1 MEDEELEQPKN
12 KITLSSFFE
21 SIAAVE
27 KVANN
32 ALSIANSNLNIIQ
45 EQKSLIDALSMSI
58 EGLRA
63 DIQEVNN
70 YITIQKD
77 ETSDKLVETRDDKQK
92 QMISERLQGLQGEK
106 GEKGDVGAS
115 GQGMSASEERMS
127 ASKEKK
133 ELEEFV
139 NQVIDKREQ
148 KKENERKDE
157 LREKEDAE
165 QKKEQSEKLQNK
177 SQGGQQAGVGAVG
190 DFDIGD
196 SAPLNNQGGEKKGLM
211 KFLKNPLAM
220 KLAAGAGLLS
230 AGALIPN
237 LFPSTVNK
245 QERKTIQSIDKI
257 GKESTVDE
265 LQKIVDKPSIM
276 DRITG
281 RHAEAKEQLYF
292 IEEGKTKGYGY
303 DFEQNP
309 RTYDFDKEKNVKEK
323 NVKENLESGD
333 GRTVTRREVKPHHFD
348 MKTGKSYIDG
358 EEVPLELYKE
368 FKEMSDEEKL
378 RDPRFSTGDP
388 ISPERGI
395 DDSGLKPTSEK
406 KEKGLF
412 GGETTDK
419 KGKGLFGGL
428 FSGGKDKPSKQDGFL
443 GFGGKDKPSKS
454 KYQKLVDAG
463 YKFDDKGMVGGQR
476 IITHTG
482 PEHGQKFSKGIGGM
496 LGIGNIGRYQR
507 GQTGTRTITGKG
519 SGDSLEDIVN
529 RGNLEVPKK
538 RGLLSLMGGAIDS
551 ATGNLTDF
559 DQKGGETFG
568 STRILGGLIDSA
580 TGNLT
585 DIDKKGGETFG
596 LTRGITGVADFLT
609 GNKYNL
615 DKKPVDKTRKEI
627 KNEKRG
633 VKGVLGGFADALT
646 GNLTDIDARGGKPL
660 GLTRNITGALD
671 FATANAFDL
680 DQRGGILDGLFSKK
694 KKKKSFSISKKG
706 DLDKRGEF
714 NLFGKG
720 KGKDKG
726 LGEKTGS
733 HYGEDGSVYHHYPLD
748 QPRVKNMAEAQEY
761 LKNNPEAK
769 GRSWVKFGDS
779 YVLQTEEQANQD
791 RERLEKAAEGG
802 SKYAQ
807 NLLDF
812 EGSKDNIKPV
822 IESKEKNLSQESLKS
837 LDTSSPQIIM
847 MPGANQESS
856 SKNIISP
863 AEAPQVKEFGLKAT
877 ESSSSFVQTISN
889 NIVISSKKS
898 KLTGLP
904 PEIAGMLK

>member
-1 MEDEELEQPKN
+1 MDEEELEQPKN

-21 SIAAVE
+21 SIASVE

-115 GQGMSASEERMS
+115 GQGVSASEERMS

-165 QKKEQSEKLQNK
+165 QKKEQSEQLQNK
-177 SQGGQQAGVGAVG
+177 SQGGQQAKVGAVG

-309 RTYDFDKEKNVKEK
+309 RTYDFDKK
-323 NVKENLESGD
+323 GD
-333 GRTVTRREVKPHHFD
+333 GE
-348 MKTGKSYIDG
+348 TGTKG
-358 EEVPLELYKE
+358 
-368 FKEMSDEEKL
+368 
-378 RDPRFSTGDP
+378 
-388 ISPERGI
+388 
-395 DDSGLKPTSEK
+395 
-406 KEKGLF
+406 EKG
-412 GGETTDK
+412 
-419 KGKGLFGGL
+419 
-428 FSGGKDKPSKQDGFL
+428 QDGFL

-454 KYQKLVDAG
+454 KYQKLVDSG

-615 DKKPVDKTRKEI
+615 DKKPVNKTRKEI

-706 DLDKRGEF
+706 DFDEKGNYIGDNTTIKLALQKRNDLKERASKIPMETTVNPDESITSKGSGRLIGGE
-714 NLFGKG
+714 LFTPGQPLTKNQ
-720 KGKDKG
+720 KMRIQMG
-726 LGEKTGS
+726 LSMGNTYSEEIMKSYNMETIKSEKS
-733 HYGEDGSVYHHYPLD
+733 IE
-748 QPRVKNMAEAQEY
+748 
-761 LKNNPEAK
+761 
-769 GRSWVKFGDS
+769 
-779 YVLQTEEQANQD
+779 
-791 RERLEKAAEGG
+791 
-802 SKYAQ
+802 
-807 NLLDF
+807 
-812 EGSKDNIKPV
+812 PV
-822 IESKEKNLSQESLKS
+822 VESKEKNLSQESLKS
-837 LDTSSPQIIM
+837 IDKSNSQTIV
-847 MPGANQESS
+847 MPGKNEESS

-863 AEAPQVKEFGLKAT
+863 AEAPQVKEFGLKST
-877 ESSSSFVQTISN
+877 ESTSSFVKTISN

>member
-21 SIAAVE
+21 SIASVE

-45 EQKSLIDALSMSI
+45 EQKSLIDALSLSI
-58 EGLRA
+58 EGLRG

-70 YITIQKD
+70 YITIQKN
-77 ETSDKLVETRDDKQK
+77 EVSDKLVETRDDKQK

-115 GQGMSASEERMS
+115 GQGVSASEERMS

-309 RTYDFDKEKNVKEK
+309 RTYDFDKK
-323 NVKENLESGD
+323 GD
-333 GRTVTRREVKPHHFD
+333 GE
-348 MKTGKSYIDG
+348 TGTK
-358 EEVPLELYKE
+358 
-368 FKEMSDEEKL
+368 
-378 RDPRFSTGDP
+378 GDK
-388 ISPERGI
+388 GQK
-395 DDSGLKPTSEK
+395 G
-406 KEKGLF
+406 EKG
-412 GGETTDK
+412 
-419 KGKGLFGGL
+419 
-428 FSGGKDKPSKQDGFL
+428 QDGFL
-443 GFGGKDKPSKS
+443 GFGGKDKPPKS
-454 KYQKLVDAG
+454 KYQKLVDSG

-507 GQTGTRTITGKG
+507 GQTGTRTITGEG

-615 DKKPVDKTRKEI
+615 DKKPVNKKKKDEEKKSKNDVSVKDSDLSQEDKQRLLEIEMEMESLENEGKFGSKEWHKLDEEETAI
-627 KNEKRG
+627 LQKYSGKGKIEPEKTGKKKGKRG
-633 VKGVLGGFADALT
+633 IKGIIGGVADSLTGGFFDFDKRGDTKGQDFLQGTADTLTGGVFDFDEKGSNKLQRFQQGFADAMT
-646 GNLTDIDARGGKPL
+646 GNLTDFDRKGGKTV
-660 GLTRNITGALD
+660 GATRTVTGMAD
-671 FATANAFDL
+671 FFTADMF
-680 DQRGGILDGLFSKK
+680 
-694 KKKKSFSISKKG
+694 
-706 DLDKRGEF
+706 DLDKRGKMD
-714 NLFGKG
+714 LFGMRKQMQ
-720 KGKDKG
+720 DKKKK
-726 LGEKTGS
+726 EVFENNS
-733 HYGEDGSVYHHYPLD
+733 
-748 QPRVKNMAEAQEY
+748 RVKNQKDFLLNRLDPTRNFRINTGDGKV
-761 LKNNPEAK
+761 LKK
-769 GRSWVKFGDS
+769 GDEGF
-779 YVLQTEEQANQD
+779 EQA
-791 RERLEKAAEGG
+791 LKK
-802 SKYAQ
+802 SKEFYRKTQ
-807 NLLDF
+807 SGDF
-812 EGSKDNIKPV
+812 SLNSV
-822 IESKEKNLSQESLKS
+822 VESKEKNLSQNTLASPDT
-837 LDTSSPQIIM
+837 LDSQLLVM
-847 MPGANQESS
+847 QGANQESS

-863 AEAPQVKEFGLKAT
+863 AEAPQVKEGELKST
-877 ESSSSFVQTISN
+877 ESTSSFVKTISN
-889 NIVISSKKS
+889 NIVMSSKKS
-898 KLTGLP
+898 KLAGLP
-904 PEIAGMLK
+904 PEIARMLK

>member
-21 SIAAVE
+21 SIASVE

-309 RTYDFDKEKNVKEK
+309 RTYDFDKK
-323 NVKENLESGD
+323 GD
-333 GRTVTRREVKPHHFD
+333 GE
-348 MKTGKSYIDG
+348 TGTKGEKRQDG
-358 EEVPLELYKE
+358 FLG
-368 FKEMSDEEKL
+368 F
-378 RDPRFSTGDP
+378 
-388 ISPERGI
+388 
-395 DDSGLKPTSEK
+395 
-406 KEKGLF
+406 
-412 GGETTDK
+412 
-419 KGKGLFGGL
+419 
-428 FSGGKDKPSKQDGFL
+428 GGKDKSSKQDGFL

-463 YKFDDKGMVGGQR
+463 YKFDDKGMIGGQR

-507 GQTGTRTITGKG
+507 GQTGTQTLTGEG
-519 SGDSLEDIVN
+519 SGDSLEDIIN

-568 STRILGGLIDSA
+568 GTRILGGLIDSA

-615 DKKPVDKTRKEI
+615 DKKPVNKTRKEI

-680 DQRGGILDGLFSKK
+680 DQRGGILDGLFTKK
-694 KKKKSFSISKKG
+694 KKKEVFENDS
-706 DLDKRGEF
+706 
-714 NLFGKG
+714 
-720 KGKDKG
+720 
-726 LGEKTGS
+726 
-733 HYGEDGSVYHHYPLD
+733 
-748 QPRVKNMAEAQEY
+748 RVKNQMDMI
-761 LKNNPEAK
+761 KNRLDPARNFTITTGDGTVLRK
-769 GRSWVKFGDS
+769 GDEGF
-779 YVLQTEEQANQD
+779 EQAFKKS
-791 RERLEKAAEGG
+791 REFYKKAQSG
-802 SKYAQ
+802 
-807 NLLDF
+807 DF
-812 EGSKDNIKPV
+812 SLNSV
-822 IESKEKNLSQESLKS
+822 IESKEKNLSQNTLAFP
-837 LDTSSPQIIM
+837 DTSDSQLLVM
-847 MPGANQESS
+847 QGANQESS
-856 SKNIISP
+856 TKNIISP
-863 AEAPQVKEFGLKAT
+863 AEAPQVKEGELKST
-877 ESSSSFVQTISN
+877 ESTSSFVQTISN

-898 KLTGLP
+898 KLTKLP
-904 PEIAGMLK
+904 PEIARMLK